1 MLVVKCARCRKKL
14 WKYFKIGSG
23 EVLRCHKERI
33 KKEFMSIDAMRKEH
47 KLVCKCGNIIALDK
61 GTYYSMVKKSFTYS
75 GTKDP
80 KR

>member
-1 MLVVKCARCRKKL
+1 MLVIKCARCRKKL

-33 KKEFMSIDAMRKEH
+33 KKEFIPIEKMQKEH
-47 KLVCKCGNIIALDK
+47 KLICPCGNIIALDK
-61 GTYYSMVKKSFTYS
+61 GKHFSMVKKSVTYS